1 MEIIKLLGYIM
12 IPLSVVI
19 SIALMILGKIKH
31 IKYLDPEVPL
41 GRLFYFFGN
50 AFSFMCCVLLIN
62 FFSYAMQSKDIIEGI
77 KYLILGY
84 SFGIY
89 GFTFFF
95 MTGMRRAYDIGF
107 PYWVYPIFII
117 ITLLSSLINEEL
129 SEFLGLGM
137 YIFLLQPGETREQS
151 KLE

>member
-1 MEIIKLLGYIM
+1 M

-31 IKYLDPEVPL
+31 IKYLDPKVPL

-62 FFSYAMQSKDIIEGI
+62 FFSYAMQSKDITEGI

-107 PYWVYPIFII
+107 PFWGYPIFVGLI
-117 ITLLSSLINEEL
+117 LLSSFINDTIF
-129 SEFLGLGM
+129 EFLMLGM
-137 YIFLLQPGETREQS
+137 YIFLLQPGS
-151 KLE
+151 NNN

>member
-1 MEIIKLLGYIM
+1 MEIIKFLGYIM

-31 IKYLDPEVPL
+31 IKYLDPKVPL

-62 FFSYAMQSKDIIEGI
+62 FFSYAMQSKDITEGI

-107 PYWVYPIFII
+107 PFWGYPIFVGLI
-117 ITLLSSLINEEL
+117 LLSSFINDTIF
-129 SEFLGLGM
+129 EFLMLGM
-137 YIFLLQPGETREQS
+137 YIFLLQPGS
-151 KLE
+151 NNN

>member
-1 MEIIKLLGYIM
+1 M

-31 IKYLDPEVPL
+31 IKYLDPKVPL

-107 PYWVYPIFII
+107 PFWGYPIFVGLI
-117 ITLLSSLINEEL
+117 LLSSFINDTIF
-129 SEFLGLGM
+129 EFLMLGM
-137 YIFLLQPGETREQS
+137 YIFLLQPGRTS
-151 KLE
+151 K

>member
-1 MEIIKLLGYIM
+1 MEVIKLFGYIM

-107 PYWVYPIFII
+107 PFRGYPIFVGLI
-117 ITLLSSLINEEL
+117 LLSSFINDTIF
-129 SEFLGLGM
+129 EFLMLGM
-137 YIFLLQPGETREQS
+137 YIFLLQPGS
-151 KLE
+151 NNN